1 MTYNGL
7 AWPGLE
13 LSIRAVTAERNKV
26 QRWIRSMDDAPK
38 GYYKN
43 PKRIRTK
50 WEAMLADLDTGLKVL
65 RDVRKAAEAPP
76 KKRRG
81 RRLNELD
88 PGPARS
94 DSDA

>member
-1 MTYNGL
+1 MTYNGM
-7 AWPGLE
+7 AWPGLD
-13 LSIRAVTAERNKV
+13 LSIKAVNVQRNKV
-26 QRWIRSMDDAPK
+26 ARWIKTGEDNPGCYIKHNRAMMK
-38 GYYKN
+38 YK
-43 PKRIRTK
+43 
-50 WEAMLADLDTGLKVL
+50 AMLADLDTGLKVL
-65 RDVRKAAEAPP
+65 RDVQKAAEAPP